1 MDSKIADFVKA
12 KKAPYEEVRASRQG
26 FTSVQWE
33 FASKKGLLQSVDTRV
48 NLVCLAFPLIPI
60 PASAFTGTMGEKC
73 RMVTEPCIQTQTRIW

>member
-1 MDSKIADFVKA
+1 MDSKIADFVKGRQA
-12 KKAPYEEVRASRQG
+12 LCEKVRASRQR

-60 PASAFTGTMGEKC
+60 PATAFTGTMGEKC
-73 RMVTEPCIQTQTRIW
+73 RRVTEPCIQTQTRIW